1 MRDGGGGDG
10 GDDQDWLPI
19 EGAVS
24 PEYAINGSHEAI
36 NNQTIRCLVT
46 SSGGSA
52 ASESYVVMVVAATP
66 SPSRMAIPDSDG
78 GSSSNVGA
86 IVGGVVGGAGAL
98 FCLLLILMV
107 VLAIVLTRRQRGRHA
122 QKKLLQPD
130 YVALA
135 YGDLDNVALPKKK
148 AEVRAPQS
156 SSLQCARAHA
166 CACVRPDS
174 LHGDLMGAHAS
185 RTISTWDDWSSC

>member
-1 MRDGGGGDG
+1 MRDGGRGD
-10 GDDQDWLPI
+10 DDQDWLPI
-19 EGAVS
+19 VGAVS

-46 SSGGSA
+46 SSGGST
-52 ASESYVVMVVAATP
+52 ASERYVVMVVAATP
-66 SPSRMAIPDSDG
+66 SPSPMAIP

-107 VLAIVLTRRQRGRHA
+107 ILAVVLTRHQRGRHA
-122 QKKLLQPD
+122 QKKLIQPD
-130 YVALA
+130 YAALA

-148 AEVRAPQS
+148 AEVRPPIVLPAT
-156 SSLQCARAHA
+156 CACACV
-166 CACVRPDS
+166 CACVRPD
-174 LHGDLMGAHAS
+174 
-185 RTISTWDDWSSC
+185 